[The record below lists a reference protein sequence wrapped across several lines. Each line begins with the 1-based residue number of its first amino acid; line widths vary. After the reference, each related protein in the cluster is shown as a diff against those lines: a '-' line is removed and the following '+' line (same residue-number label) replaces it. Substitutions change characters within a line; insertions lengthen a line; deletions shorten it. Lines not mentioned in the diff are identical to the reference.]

1 MTLDPVHL
9 LTLLGMAA
17 VTLLFLVGGY
27 ILVRYVTPVGRVKV
41 AMEAMPAAVLTA
53 LIVPMTLTTG
63 LAESVA
69 ALVTVLAALRFPLI
83 VAVCLGTAAVVALR
97 IFI

>member
-1 MTLDPVHL
+1 
-9 LTLLGMAA
+9 
-17 VTLLFLVGGY
+17 
-27 ILVRYVTPVGRVKV
+27 
-41 AMEAMPAAVLTA
+41 
-53 LIVPMTLTTG
+53 
-63 LAESVA
+63 VA